1 LSENLLWRLC
11 MSLTS
16 DHCDSDWKMGSEEF
30 HESYYQLFQGD
41 DEYIEIE
48 NVYDFHVTLNTWLR
62 KYSPLK
68 K

>member
-1 LSENLLWRLC
+1 